1 MSDTK
6 EVTKTLEEILDN
18 AGIEPS
24 NDKVY
29 KLILWN
35 DDFNS
40 FDHVILCLI
49 SIMKFSPEKAE
60 KTAWTVHI
68 KGACLLK
75 SGSKDKLSPYKSAL
89 EYQGL
94 TLTIEKD

>member
-6 EVTKTLEEILDN
+6 EKTTTLEEILN
-18 AGIEPS
+18 KAGIEPS
-24 NDKVY
+24 SDNVY

-35 DDFNS
+35 DEVNS

-49 SIMKFSPEKAE
+49 SIMGFNPKKAE
-60 KTAWTVHI
+60 STAWTVHL
-68 KGACLLK
+68 KGASILK
-75 SGSKDKLSPYKSAL
+75 TGSKDKLKPFKSSL
-89 EYQGL
+89 EEHGL

>member
-6 EVTKTLEEILDN
+6 EKTKTLQEILDK

-24 NDKVY
+24 NDKQY
-29 KLILWN
+29 NLILWN

-49 SIMKFSPEKAE
+49 SIMNFSPEKSE
-60 KTAWTVHI
+60 NTAWTVHL
-68 KGACLLK
+68 KGACTLK
-75 SGSKDKLSPYKSAL
+75 SGSKDKLKPFKSSL
-89 EYQGL
+89 EEQGL
-94 TLTIEKD
+94 TLTIEKN